1 MPFRSQRLA
10 RAVLLAVLMMFVSLA
25 APAPPA
31 GAASSIVL
39 PRAGQVGIGVSG
51 AYGTLLPTGELG
63 EEFGGGPGLSVR
75 VRYRM
80 RFERAIGLTFDA
92 ERMDARDPS
101 GAAGAFDSLTDAP
114 AVLRDRMKMVTAG
127 FEFYQLFDTRERTVK
142 YLSAGAGLAQ
152 ISAHL
157 TDGETQYPIAG
168 DALFVSVGAGF
179 ERYFFR
185 SWAWDANFK
194 YKPVLHDGKVNH
206 DLQLQV
212 GLIFYAAY

>member
-1 MPFRSQRLA
+1 MPLRSQRLA
-10 RAVLLAVLMMFVSLA
+10 RAVLLTFLSLA
-25 APAPPA
+25 ALAPPA

-39 PRAGQVGIGVSG
+39 PRTGQVGIGISS
-51 AYGTLLPTGELG
+51 AYGTFLPTGELG
-63 EEFGGGPGLSVR
+63 DEFGAGPGISVR
-75 VRYRM
+75 IRYRM

-92 ERMDARDPS
+92 ERMNSRDPS
-101 GAAGAFDSLTDAP
+101 NGEGAFDSLTDVP
-114 AVLRDRMKMVTAG
+114 PVFRDRMKMVTAG
-127 FEFYQLFDTRERTVK
+127 IEFYQMFDTRDRTVK
-142 YLSAGAGLAQ
+142 YLSAGLGLAQ

-168 DALFVSVGAGF
+168 DALFLSEGAGF
-179 ERYFFR
+179 ERFFFR

-206 DLQLQV
+206 DLQVQL

>member
-1 MPFRSQRLA
+1 MPFRSQRWLRAALLTLVTFAVHVSPA
-10 RAVLLAVLMMFVSLA
+10 R
-25 APAPPA
+25 
-31 GAASSIVL
+31 AASSIVL
-39 PRAGQVGIGVSG
+39 PRAGQVGVGISG
-51 AYGTLLPTGELG
+51 SYGTFLPAGELG
-63 EEFGGGPGLSVR
+63 DEFGSGPGLSVR
-75 VRYRM
+75 LRYRM

-92 ERMDARDPS
+92 ERMDSRDPS

-157 TDGETQYPIAG
+157 TNGETQYPIAG

-179 ERYFFR
+179 ERFFFR
-185 SWAWDANFK
+185 SWAWDMNFK
-194 YKPVLHDGKVNH
+194 YKPVLHDGKINH
-206 DLQLQV
+206 DVQAQL
-212 GLIFYAAY
+212 GLMFYAAY

>member
-1 MPFRSQRLA
+1 MPSRSQRLA
-10 RAVLLAVLMMFVSLA
+10 RAVLLTFVSLA
-25 APAPPA
+25 AMTPPA

-39 PRAGQVGIGVSG
+39 PRSGQVGIGISG
-51 AYGTLLPTGELG
+51 AYGTFLPTGELG
-63 EEFGGGPGLSVR
+63 QEFGTGPGLSVR
-75 VRYRM
+75 VRYRL

-92 ERMDARDPS
+92 ERMNSRDLDNEP
-101 GAAGAFDSLTDAP
+101 GAFDTLQDFP
-114 AVLRDRMKMVTAG
+114 DVKRDRMKMVTAG

-142 YLSAGAGLAQ
+142 YLSAGVGLAQ

-157 TDGETQYPIAG
+157 TDGDTQYPIAG

-179 ERYFFR
+179 ERFFFR

-206 DLQLQV
+206 DLQVQL
-212 GLIFYAAY
+212 GLMFYAAY

>member
-1 MPFRSQRLA
+1 MSFRSQRLA
-10 RAVLLAVLMMFVSLA
+10 RAALLTFVSLMAFA
-25 APAPPA
+25 APA

-39 PRAGQVGIGVSG
+39 PRAGQVGIGISG

-63 EEFGGGPGLSVR
+63 EEFGAGPGISVR

-92 ERMDARDPS
+92 EQMDSRNMDNEP
-101 GAAGAFDSLTDAP
+101 GAFDTLTDFP
-114 AVLRDRMKMVTAG
+114 AVKRDRMKIVTAG

-152 ISAHL
+152 ISSHL

-179 ERYFFR
+179 ERFFFR

-206 DLQLQV
+206 DLQVQL

>member
-1 MPFRSQRLA
+1 MSFRSQRWLPAALLMLA
-10 RAVLLAVLMMFVSLA
+10 LLTVCALPAHA
-25 APAPPA
+25 ANT
-31 GAASSIVL
+31 ITL
-39 PRAGQVGIGVSG
+39 PRSGQVGIGITGSF
-51 AYGTLLPTGELG
+51 GTLLPTGELG
-63 EEFGGGPGLSVR
+63 NEFGSGPGLSVKI
-75 VRYRM
+75 RYRM

-92 ERMDARDPS
+92 ERMNSRDPS

-114 AVLRDRMKMVTAG
+114 AVLRDYMKMVTAG

-179 ERYFFR
+179 ERFFFR
-185 SWAWDANFK
+185 SWAWEMAFK
-194 YKPVLHDGKVNH
+194 YKPVLHDGKINH
-206 DLQLQV
+206 DLQGNV
-212 GLIFYAAY
+212 GLIFYAGY

>member
-1 MPFRSQRLA
+1 
-10 RAVLLAVLMMFVSLA
+10 
-25 APAPPA
+25 
-31 GAASSIVL
+31 
-39 PRAGQVGIGVSG
+39 VGIGITGSF
-51 AYGTLLPTGELG
+51 GTLLPTGELG
-63 EEFGGGPGLSVR
+63 NEFGSGPGLSVKI
-75 VRYRM
+75 RYRM

-92 ERMDARDPS
+92 ERMNSRDPS

-114 AVLRDRMKMVTAG
+114 AVLRDYMKMVTAG

-179 ERYFFR
+179 ERFFFR
-185 SWAWDANFK
+185 SWAWEMGFK
-194 YKPVLHDGKVNH
+194 YKPVLHDGKINH
-206 DLQLQV
+206 DLQGNL
-212 GLIFYAAY
+212 GLIFYAGY

>member
-1 MPFRSQRLA
+1 MPSRSQRLA
-10 RAVLLAVLMMFVSLA
+10 RAVLLTFVSLA
-25 APAPPA
+25 AMTPPA

-39 PRAGQVGIGVSG
+39 PRSGQVGIGISG
-51 AYGTLLPTGELG
+51 AYGTFLPTGELG
-63 EEFGGGPGLSVR
+63 QEFGTGPGLSVR
-75 VRYRM
+75 VRYRL

-92 ERMDARDPS
+92 ERMNSRDLDNEP
-101 GAAGAFDSLTDAP
+101 GAFDTLQDFP
-114 AVLRDRMKMVTAG
+114 DVKRDRMKMVTAG

-142 YLSAGAGLAQ
+142 YLSAGVGLAQ

-157 TDGETQYPIAG
+157 TDGDTQYPIAG

-179 ERYFFR
+179 ERFFFR

-206 DLQLQV
+206 DLQVQL

>member
-1 MPFRSQRLA
+1 MSFRSQRWLPAALLMLA
-10 RAVLLAVLMMFVSLA
+10 LFTVCARPAHA
-25 APAPPA
+25 ANT
-31 GAASSIVL
+31 ITL
-39 PRAGQVGIGVSG
+39 PRSGQVGIGITGSF
-51 AYGTLLPTGELG
+51 GTLLPTGELG
-63 EEFGGGPGLSVR
+63 NEFGSGPGLSVKI
-75 VRYRM
+75 RYRM

-92 ERMDARDPS
+92 EQMDSRNMDNAP
-101 GAAGAFDSLTDAP
+101 GAFDTLTDFP
-114 AVLRDRMKMVTAG
+114 EVKRDRMKIVTAG

-152 ISAHL
+152 ISSHL

-179 ERYFFR
+179 ERFFFR

-206 DLQLQV
+206 DLQVQL

>member
-1 MPFRSQRLA
+1 MPSRSQRWLRAALLTLVALTVHAAAA
-10 RAVLLAVLMMFVSLA
+10 R
-25 APAPPA
+25 
-31 GAASSIVL
+31 AASSIVL
-39 PRAGQVGIGVSG
+39 PRSGQVGVGITGS
-51 AYGTLLPTGELG
+51 YGTFLPSGELG
-63 EEFGGGPGLSVR
+63 SEFGGGPGLSVR
-75 VRYRM
+75 IRYRM

-101 GAAGAFDSLTDAP
+101 GAAGAFDSLTEAP

-142 YLSAGAGLAQ
+142 YLSAGVGLAQ

-168 DALFVSVGAGF
+168 DALFVSLGAGF
-179 ERYFFR
+179 ERFFYR
-185 SWAWDANFK
+185 SWAWDTSFK

-206 DLQLQV
+206 DLQFQL
-212 GLIFYAAY
+212 GFIFYAAY

>member
-10 RAVLLAVLMMFVSLA
+10 RSVLLMLVMFAAHA
-25 APAPPA
+25 APAR
-31 GAASSIVL
+31 AANTIVL
-39 PRAGQVGIGVSG
+39 PRSGQVGVGISG
-51 AYGTLLPTGELG
+51 SFGTFLPTGELG
-63 EEFGGGPGLSVR
+63 NEFGSGPGLSVR
-75 VRYRM
+75 LRYRM

-92 ERMDARDPS
+92 ERMNSRDPS

-114 AVLRDRMKMVTAG
+114 AVLRDYMKMVTAG

-179 ERYFFR
+179 ERFFFR
-185 SWAWDANFK
+185 SWAWEMAFK
-194 YKPVLHDGKVNH
+194 YKPVLHDGKINH
-206 DLQLQV
+206 DLQGNV
-212 GLIFYAAY
+212 GLIFYAGY

>member
-1 MPFRSQRLA
+1 MSFRSQRWLPAALLTLA
-10 RAVLLAVLMMFVSLA
+10 LLTICAWPAHA
-25 APAPPA
+25 ANT
-31 GAASSIVL
+31 ITL
-39 PRAGQVGIGVSG
+39 PRSGQVGIGITGSF
-51 AYGTLLPTGELG
+51 GTLLPTGELG
-63 EEFGGGPGLSVR
+63 NEFGSGPGLSVKI
-75 VRYRM
+75 RYRM

-92 ERMDARDPS
+92 ERMNSRDPS

-114 AVLRDRMKMVTAG
+114 AVLRDYMKMVTAG

-206 DLQLQV
+206 DLQMQV

>member
-1 MPFRSQRLA
+1 MPSRSQRWLGAALLTLVALTVHAAAA
-10 RAVLLAVLMMFVSLA
+10 R
-25 APAPPA
+25 
-31 GAASSIVL
+31 AASSIVL
-39 PRAGQVGIGVSG
+39 PRSGQVGVGITGS
-51 AYGTLLPTGELG
+51 YGTFLPSGELG
-63 EEFGGGPGLSVR
+63 SEFGGGPGLSVR
-75 VRYRM
+75 IRYRM

-101 GAAGAFDSLTDAP
+101 GAAGAFDSLTEAP

-142 YLSAGAGLAQ
+142 YLSAGVGLAQ

-168 DALFVSVGAGF
+168 DALFVSLGAGF
-179 ERYFFR
+179 ERFFYR
-185 SWAWDANFK
+185 SWAWDTSFK

-206 DLQLQV
+206 DLQFQL
-212 GLIFYAAY
+212 GFIFYAAY

>member
-1 MPFRSQRLA
+1 MTLAVHAVPA
-10 RAVLLAVLMMFVSLA
+10 RAANT
-25 APAPPA
+25 
-31 GAASSIVL
+31 IVL
-39 PRAGQVGIGVSG
+39 PRSGQVGIGVSG
-51 AYGTLLPTGELG
+51 SYGTFLPVGELG
-63 EEFGGGPGLSVR
+63 SEFGGGPGLSVR
-75 VRYRM
+75 IRYRM

-92 ERMDARDPS
+92 ERMNARDPS

-152 ISAHL
+152 ITAHL

-168 DALFVSVGAGF
+168 DALFVSLGAGI
-179 ERYFFR
+179 ERFFFR
-185 SWAWDANFK
+185 SWAWDMNFK

-206 DLQLQV
+206 DLQGQL
-212 GLIFYAAY
+212 GLMFYAAY